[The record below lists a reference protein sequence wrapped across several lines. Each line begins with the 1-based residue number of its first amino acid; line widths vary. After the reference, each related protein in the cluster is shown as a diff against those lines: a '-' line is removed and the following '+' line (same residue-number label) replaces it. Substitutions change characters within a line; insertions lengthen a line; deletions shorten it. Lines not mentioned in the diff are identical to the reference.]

1 MVNKILK
8 VLKNFEYKNL
18 ESNEISFL
26 RWFYIIY
33 AWCAKFF
40 FKKIYWGYFLDPIEH
55 T

>member
-40 FKKIYWGYFLDPIEH
+40 FFKKRFIED
-55 T
+55 TF